1 MGKKETN
8 ISISVNEII
17 DKYNSFVELMHY
29 VEMNYEYEGC
39 EHSEH
44 EIKLINELEEWLLE
58 LEDKAINA
66 DDWNDSI

>member
-1 MGKKETN
+1 
-8 ISISVNEII
+8 
-17 DKYNSFVELMHY
+17 
-29 VEMNYEYEGC
+29 MNYEYEGC

-66 DDWNDSI
+66 DD

>member
-1 MGKKETN
+1 
-8 ISISVNEII
+8 
-17 DKYNSFVELMHY
+17 MHY

-66 DDWNDSI
+66 DD